1 MKKPH
6 KTSEYWAGH
15 IKAWKRGK
23 MTQAQYCAA
32 NGLSKSAFSKW
43 KNKLYPKLKGARK
56 QYKTKSKYYKYT
68 KLSDPQVESLLRSF
82 LRGSPVEAAA
92 RKTSISKETVYK
104 FYNDFRL
111 AIVDGALA
119 YPHLFFGAGMLLLLG
134 PPANLD
140 WIRNLVSSY
149 FPGFR
154 PTGMFGKIRS
164 RTKDNPA
171 DTSNLKAN
179 IQVLTLV
186 LFWHSFHK
194 WSEEEI
200 FVFRKWGYMLF
211 FQYIYAPEHNLKPN
225 VWSDE
230 IQMKLYREFGGTV
243 VARALW
249 DYWATKRNYDPFL
262 PANSWTLLHSD
273 REFRTPLNNKVWFNQ
288 MFADFKWLLKKHR
301 IGEKRTPRSTY
312 WDEYSPSTKATLEV
326 ERTLSEKFK
335 VMFPD

>member
-1 MKKPH
+1 
-6 KTSEYWAGH
+6 
-15 IKAWKRGK
+15 

-32 NGLSKSAFSKW
+32 HGLSKSAFSKW

-68 KLSDPQVESLLRSF
+68 KLSDQQVESLLRSF
-82 LRGSPVEAAA
+82 LRGSPVEVAA

-140 WIRNLVSSY
+140 WIKNLVSSY

-164 RTKDNPA
+164 RTKANQD

-186 LFWHSFHK
+186 LFWHSFHT
-194 WSEEEI
+194 WRQEEI
-200 FVFRKWGYMLF
+200 FLFRRWGYQLF
-211 FQYIYAPEHNLKPN
+211 YHHIYAPAKNLDPLE
-225 VWSDE
+225 WSDDRHR
-230 IQMKLYREFGGTV
+230 QLYGEVHASTA
-243 VARALW
+243 ARAIW
-249 DYWATKRNYDPFL
+249 DFWATKHEYEPL
-262 PANSWTLLHSD
+262 LTKEVWTVIHSD
-273 REFRTPLNNKVWFNQ
+273 REFRTPINNKAWFDR
-288 MFADFKWLLKKHR
+288 MYGDFKWLLKVHR
-301 IGEKRTPRSTY
+301 IGESAAVRNAY
-312 WDEYSPSTKATLEV
+312 WDEFYPTTQETLDAEQAFQKRF
-326 ERTLSEKFK
+326 ES
-335 VMFPD
+335 MFPNSA